1 MTCPAGGWSTW
12 SRAATSPPLA
22 PNPTAAVNG
31 PCGSRRPSVLQAR
44 IAERIEQVVRDSDVL
59 AARRPGSF
67 VLLVVDPADA
77 VAAATLVSERM
88 LAAFE
93 TPFALTDRLQPLALN
108 VGIGAVLPGDDVDV
122 AIARADTALARA
134 VSAGPATYRI
144 LLDS

>member
-12 SRAATSPPLA
+12 SRAATSP
-22 PNPTAAVNG
+22 
-31 PCGSRRPSVLQAR
+31 
-44 IAERIEQVVRDSDVL
+44 
-59 AARRPGSF
+59 
-67 VLLVVDPADA
+67 
-77 VAAATLVSERM
+77 
-88 LAAFE
+88 
-93 TPFALTDRLQPLALN
+93 PLALN